1 MPKEKVAKKV
11 VAKKTSA
18 KLDAPKKKSKIS
30 NAEVTEAQKAKLQK
44 VVLPK
49 AGQPLIGCHVSIA
62 GGLQQAPAR
71 AALLECETF
80 QIFSRSP
87 HGGAAAPITPEV
99 AAEFK
104 EEMKN
109 YGLDSLV
116 IHAPYILN
124 FGSAKPSTFH
134 GSVNIVRTDLE
145 RGSLLGA
152 KYVMFH
158 PGSFKD
164 LGEEEGMKQAQAGLE
179 KVLDG
184 YTGSTKLLIEISA
197 GAGSVIGDTFEEV
210 AELMKPIKNH
220 KGFGGVCFDTQHAF
234 GSGYDLRD
242 TASVKKTFSDFD
254 KIIGLKY
261 LCMMHVNDS
270 KVELGSHV
278 DRHEHIGEGKM
289 GIKAFSE
296 IMSFLKTKKL
306 SLPLILE
313 TEHDKVE
320 TDIKQLKALRT
331 KAWK

>member
-1 MPKEKVAKKV
+1 MPTKKIVAK
-11 VAKKTSA
+11 T
-18 KLDAPKKKSKIS
+18 DAPKKSKIS
-30 NAEVTEAQKAKLQK
+30 NAEVTAEQKANLKK
-44 VVLPK
+44 VEMPK

-62 GGLQQAPAR
+62 GGLQNAPAR

-87 HGGAAAPITPEV
+87 HGGPVAPITPEI
-99 AAEFK
+99 AEEFK
-104 EEMKN
+104 SEMKT
-109 YGLDSLV
+109 YGLETLV

-145 RGSLLGA
+145 RGTQLGA

-184 YTGSTKLLIEISA
+184 YTGTTQLLIEISA
-197 GAGSVIGDTFEEV
+197 GAGSVIGDTFEEI
-210 AELMKPIKNH
+210 AELMKPIKDH
-220 KGFGGVCFDTQHAF
+220 KGFGGICFDTQHAF

-242 TASVKKTFSDFD
+242 DASVKKTMAQLE
-254 KIIGLKY
+254 KHVGLKY
-261 LCMMHVNDS
+261 LKMMHVNDS
-270 KVELGSHV
+270 KVELGSHI

-289 GIKAFSE
+289 GKKAFES
-296 IMSFLKTKKL
+296 ILHFLKTKKL
-306 SLPLILE
+306 DIPLILE

-320 TDIKQLKALRT
+320 TDIKQLKALRA